1 MKSLKEYINEG
12 WEEFVDDNTGEIV
25 KMWVDEKPIQKAID
39 AIKEDPKEYKKKLD
53 KEKSLRGQLEQL
65 EDKQWELKEE
75 LKGKVYELKDLRIDM
90 EEEVGQLYAKGK
102 DIDAETLAQNYGK
115 QMDQLS
121 KDIENLKKQINAL
134 QPKIDALD
142 MEIFNLWN

>member
-12 WEEFVDDNTGEIV
+12 REEFVDDNTGEIV

-53 KEKSLRGQLEQL
+53 KEKSLCGQLEQL
-65 EDKQWELKEE
+65 EDKQWELEEE
-75 LKGKVYELKDLRIDM
+75 LRGKVYELKCLRIDM
-90 EEEVGQLYAKGK
+90 EEEVGQLYTKGK

-115 QMDQLS
+115 QMDQIT
-121 KDIENLKKQINAL
+121 KEIENLKKQINAL

-142 MEIFNLWN
+142 IEIFNIWN